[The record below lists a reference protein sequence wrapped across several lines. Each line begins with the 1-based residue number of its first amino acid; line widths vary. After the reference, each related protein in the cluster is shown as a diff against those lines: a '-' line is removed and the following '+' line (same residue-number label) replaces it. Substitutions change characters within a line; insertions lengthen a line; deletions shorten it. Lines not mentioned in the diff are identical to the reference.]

1 MTDDSP
7 QHRLA
12 AAIDRLATPG
22 FEPAL
27 AAWLRAAVPFDNIT
41 MLAYPG
47 HDRPRVLHLDAA
59 DARVH
64 ARLGSA
70 YLEGA
75 YLLDPFHQ
83 LHADGA
89 ADGLYRLGDVAPDH
103 FSRGEYFL
111 TYYQGTTLTDELA
124 FVARPAAQVTVTI
137 CLGRD
142 ASSGRR
148 FSARDIAQ
156 AEALAPV
163 CLSLIRRHW
172 AGLAAQDSGSAP
184 ANVVVSVADSLR
196 ANVAAHLGIALTP
209 RQAQVAFLV
218 LKGHSTASIA
228 LHLDLSPE
236 TVKVFRKQLY
246 ARLGISSQ
254 AQLFSL
260 LLPTLGSPS
269 GH

>member
-1 MTDDSP
+1 MTNDSP

-12 AAIDRLATPG
+12 AAIDRLGTPG

-47 HDRPRVLHLDAA
+47 RDRPRVLHLDAA

-70 YLEGA
+70 YLKGA

-83 LHADGA
+83 LHVDGA

-124 FVARPAAQVTVTI
+124 FVARPAAEVTVTI

-172 AGLAAQDSGSAP
+172 AGLAPTGAENQPSA
-184 ANVVVSVADSLR
+184 SVADSLR

-260 LLPTLGSPS
+260 LLPMLGSPS

>member
-1 MTDDSP
+1 MTEDSP

-12 AAIDRLATPG
+12 AAIDRLGTPG

-47 HDRPRVLHLDAA
+47 RDRPRVLHLDAA

-70 YLEGA
+70 YLKGA

-83 LHADGA
+83 LHVDGA

-124 FVARPAAQVTVTI
+124 FVARPAAAVTVTI

-172 AGLAAQDSGSAP
+172 AGLAPTGAENQTSA
-184 ANVVVSVADSLR
+184 SVADSLR

-246 ARLGISSQ
+246 ARLEISSQ

-260 LLPTLGSPS
+260 LLPMLGSPS